1 MLVTRGAALEN
12 LTRVRSVLLD
22 KTGTLTAGRPQIA
35 ASRSLDGAPIERH
48 LAVAAA
54 LELGSSHPYAR
65 AFVPHAAG
73 LAATHVVPVT
83 AGGVRGRVD
92 GRTWQLGTPKFAGGP
107 GQTAAVAALERE
119 PGAGSWVG
127 LGDGQRLVALF
138 LLSDPLRADA
148 AVTLAALAR
157 RGLAPAIS
165 SGDAAPAVAAV
176 AERLGVRDWQARQTP
191 QQKLAAIR
199 ARQQLG
205 EVVLMVGDGVND
217 APILAG
223 ADVSVALA
231 GGAALAHSQA
241 DLLLLGERLA
251 PLLDGIDTA
260 RRTLT
265 VVRQNLAW
273 AAVYNLLAIP
283 LAAAGLVPPW
293 LAALGMSASSALVVG
308 NSLRLLRSPRANTHA
323 QAEPRLA

>member
-35 ASRSLDGAPIERH
+35 ASRSLDGDPIERH

-54 LELGSSHPYAR
+54 LEVGSSHPYAR
-65 AFVPHAAG
+65 AFLPHAGG
-73 LAATHVVPVT
+73 LTATRVEPVT
-83 AGGVRGRVD
+83 AGGVRGQVN
-92 GRTWQLGTPKFAGGP
+92 GQTWQLGTPEFAGGP

-119 PGAGSWVG
+119 HGAGSWVG

-176 AERLGVRDWQARQTP
+176 AGRLGVRGWQARQTP
-191 QQKLAAIR
+191 QQKLATIR
-199 ARQQLG
+199 ARQQRG

-231 GGAALAHSQA
+231 SGAALAHSQA

-273 AAVYNLLAIP
+273 AALYNLLAMP
-283 LAAAGLVPPW
+283 LAAVGLVPPW

-308 NSLRLLRSPRANTHA
+308 NSLRLLRSPRANTLA

>member
-1 MLVTRGAALEN
+1 M
-12 LTRVRSVLLD
+12 
-22 KTGTLTAGRPQIA
+22 
-35 ASRSLDGAPIERH
+35 
-48 LAVAAA
+48 
-54 LELGSSHPYAR
+54 
-65 AFVPHAAG
+65 
-73 LAATHVVPVT
+73 
-83 AGGVRGRVD
+83 
-92 GRTWQLGTPKFAGGP
+92 
-107 GQTAAVAALERE
+107 
-119 PGAGSWVG
+119 
-127 LGDGQRLVALF
+127 ALF

-176 AERLGVRDWQARQTP
+176 AGRLGVRDWQARQTP
-191 QQKLAAIR
+191 QQKLATIR
-199 ARQQLG
+199 ARQQRG

-231 GGAALAHSQA
+231 SGAALAHSQA

-273 AAVYNLLAIP
+273 AAVYNLLAMP
-283 LAAAGLVPPW
+283 LAAVGLVPPW

-308 NSLRLLRSPRANTHA
+308 NSLRLLRTARQHARTGRAPARLAAPDGKPVLPGPGHPAAGGHRRGGVLLGHA
-323 QAEPRLA
+323 QRPVR